1 MPVLSQFDFFK
12 ILRDGGHGFWRREY
26 LASLASAEL
35 IDAIGVAEC
44 LGLLSVTYFV
54 ILLISAQF
62 LRFPDR
68 IQKSQ
73 DVQLCEF
80 FNFPP

>member
-1 MPVLSQFDFFK
+1 MGF
-12 ILRDGGHGFWRREY
+12 GGGSI

-54 ILLISAQF
+54 IMISSAQF
-62 LRFPDR
+62 LRFPDK
-68 IQKSQ
+68 IHKSPLVR
-73 DVQLCEF
+73 DIQLCEF
-80 FNFPP
+80 LILSTLSSD